1 MSTEKLINNEDHNLT
16 SLEIPKKSNRKFTGR
31 VDINDLLARAR
42 QDKVK
47 ENKVTLVFS
56 CLIASLVLIVG
67 ILLSF

>member
-1 MSTEKLINNEDHNLT
+1 MSTEKLISNEDHNLT
-16 SLEIPKKSNRKFTGR
+16 SLETPKDSDRKFTGR

-42 QDKVK
+42 QEKVK

-56 CLIASLVLIVG
+56 CLIAFLVLIVG